1 MERLSRVGSFFHG
14 VFSESKPLAE
24 EAAELPTE
32 VEIELRKIF
41 DDYDTEGSGA
51 IAMEDFP
58 KISMEL
64 GEPITAEEV
73 SFIRRSLDPENSG
86 VVAYSDFIKWW
97 RTVLS

>member
-1 MERLSRVGSFFHG
+1 MNRLSQVFGG
-14 VFSESKPLAE
+14 VFKDRSLAE

-51 IAMEDFP
+51 IAMDDFP
-58 KISMEL
+58 KIAMEL
-64 GEPITAEEV
+64 GEPITTEEV
-73 SFIRRSLDPENSG
+73 NFVRRSLDPETSG
-86 VVAYSDFIKWW
+86 VIAYSDFIKWW